1 MIENLTNINKIVED
15 EKLDICIVS
24 YGGSGTNELSN
35 ILEKNGYKCRTNI
48 WDKILCHCPEPIN
61 INIPI
66 IYIYRNLI
74 DAFFSIKRRGYNLW
88 STNQKKL
95 SNNLNT
101 ELSDGNLIKLMLNQF
116 ENWKNS
122 NLNNILFL
130 HYNDL
135 FENSIKEKLENFL
148 KTPILHGFPLEYK
161 EPNTK
166 YDINNIHPKLKQ
178 IFFNNIYKIKET
190 QT

>member
-1 MIENLTNINKIVED
+1 MIQDLTNINKIIED
-15 EKLDICIVS
+15 ENLEVCIVS
-24 YGGSGTNELSN
+24 YGGSGTNELAN

-48 WDKILCHCPEPIN
+48 WDKILCHCPEPID
-61 INIPI
+61 IDIPI
-66 IYIYRNLI
+66 IYIYRNII
-74 DAFFSIKRRGYNLW
+74 DAFFSTKRRGYDLW
-88 STNQKKL
+88 RTNQTKL

-116 ENWKNS
+116 SNWKNS

-135 FENSIKEKLENFL
+135 FENSIKEKLEKFL
-148 KTPILHGFPLEYK
+148 KTSFLHGFPLKYK
-161 EPNTK
+161 NPNTK

-178 IFFNNIYKIKET
+178 LFFNNIYKIKET
-190 QT
+190 QK